1 MDSKNTKPKKPSF
14 AQTDDGSLILDMKD
28 KTIKAEMK
36 FSLSGTA
43 EMMNSPDYK
52 QRFVAEYFQTKIRYE
67 KLRAM
72 VAKYKATEGTGKDFL
87 GFRPSCSI
95 ALLSDQLHSMN
106 GYLEALEQRAVIEGI
121 DLPNPYIGH

>member
-1 MDSKNTKPKKPSF
+1 MDSKNTMPKTPSF
-14 AQTDDGSLILDMKD
+14 AQVSDGSLIVDMKG
-28 KTIKAEMK
+28 KEIKAEPV
-36 FSLSGTA
+36 FDLGGTA

-52 QRFVAEYFQTKIRYE
+52 QRFVAEYLQTKIRYE

-72 VAKYKATEGTGKDFL
+72 VAKYKATKGTGKDFL